1 LPSTAKS
8 CCRSTNTVYQYYQR
22 VYLKSSLQKEA
33 DHIKEGN
40 RGAAKKL
47 IGISFVLSLLLVVG
61 KFYAYYITS
70 SNAILTDAL
79 ESIINV
85 FATGFAFYSIYLSS
99 LPKDENHPYGHGK
112 IEFFSAGFEGALIF
126 FAGIFIIY
134 QSVLNFI
141 DPDPLE
147 NLPVG
152 ILIVGVSAVLNGI
165 LGYVLKNKG
174 AEIDSFTLIAD
185 GKHLL
190 TDAWSSM
197 VILVG
202 IAVIYFTGYV
212 ILDSVISILFAFYIL
227 YNGYSLMRLSIAGLM
242 DESNPETMKKVV
254 KVINDSRKDNWIDVH
269 NMRIQKYGPD
279 LHIDCH
285 LTLPFYFDLHQVHG
299 ELKDMEES
307 LVNNFSS
314 NVEIFIHADPCIPGP
329 CCNYCRVKD
338 CPVRKNPHIV
348 DFDWTVENMALNQK
362 HFMK

>member
-1 LPSTAKS
+1 M
-8 CCRSTNTVYQYYQR
+8 
-22 VYLKSSLQKEA
+22 
-33 DHIKEGN
+33 
-40 RGAAKKL
+40 
-47 IGISFVLSLLLVVG
+47 G

-99 LPKDENHPYGHGK
+99 LPKDVNHPYGHGK

-134 QSVLNFI
+134 QSIVNI
-141 DPDPLE
+141 ITPAPLE
-147 NLPVG
+147 NLPLG
-152 ILIVGVSAVLNGI
+152 ILIVGISALINGI
-165 LGYVLKNKG
+165 IGYILKKKG
-174 AEIDSFTLIAD
+174 AVIDSFTLIAD

-190 TDAWSSM
+190 IDSFSSFI
-197 VILVG
+197 ILIG

-212 ILDSVISILFAFYIL
+212 FLDYVLSILFAFYIL
-227 YNGYSLMRLSIAGLM
+227 YNGYSLMRISIAGLM
-242 DESNPETMKKVV
+242 DESNPQSMSKVV
-254 KVINDSRKDNWIDVH
+254 NILNTARKDNWIDIH

-285 LTLPFYFDLHQVHG
+285 LTLPYYFDLHKVHT
-299 ELKDMEES
+299 EVKDMEDT
-307 LVNNFSS
+307 LVNHFSS

-338 CPVRKNPHIV
+338 CPVRKNPYHV
-348 DFDWTVENMALNQK
+348 DIEWNAENMALNKK
-362 HFMK
+362 HFHEII